1 MRLIAVFKFT
11 IVRSRFIFVF
21 PNLMVALN
29 CLTNTLNLV
38 GYYLALVPLLTPLSS
53 GRVIMLIVR
62 VNWRPMAPPP
72 NGRATYTSTSTST
85 GNRGQDIKRRGFINP
100 KRQAPFPQFS
110 YPAFHLPF
118 WEGVGEV
125 KHHTTHTST
134 SRSSPAPELGAS

>member
-38 GYYLALVPLLTPLSS
+38 GYYLALVPLLTPLPS

-100 KRQAPFPQFS
+100 KRVVGPRQKRCTNMTYLLLFFCVECLWRYDS
-110 YPAFHLPF
+110 YSPSLSA
-118 WEGVGEV
+118 
-125 KHHTTHTST
+125 KTSVFY
-134 SRSSPAPELGAS
+134 